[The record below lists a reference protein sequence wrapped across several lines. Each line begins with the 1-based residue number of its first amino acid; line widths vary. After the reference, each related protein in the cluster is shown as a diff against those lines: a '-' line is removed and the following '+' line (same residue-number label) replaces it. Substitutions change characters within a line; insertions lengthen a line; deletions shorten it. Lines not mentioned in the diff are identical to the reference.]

1 MDLSHYKIA
10 RIPKANGKL
19 RVLHIPSPEL
29 MEKQRE
35 LLFNEYRTG
44 VGPGPYATGFVRN
57 RSILDH
63 AKPHIGKK
71 FVVEVDIKD
80 FFHSVRPWHL
90 DRAWKREK
98 LKPAEILIRKMV
110 VRDRNWQRMMLPI
123 GLLDIAF
130 VWAGKKCFLPQG
142 SPLSPYLANLA
153 MKEADFRIGKLLK
166 AIFKTEDRASFT
178 RYADNIA
185 LSADSERIVV
195 AAKHIVEKILLSLRF
210 HVNHSKFRVMRRSA
224 RQKVCGIVVNDK
236 ATVPKKKRHEIR
248 GRVENLWKDA
258 KAGKEVGLEEF
269 KYVEGYLAY
278 MTGID
283 PPWANRF
290 KVKMAFVR
298 DYQLSKQLKE
308 EA

>member
-1 MDLSHYKIA
+1 MDLSLYKIA

-35 LLFNEYRTG
+35 LLYNEYRTG
-44 VGPGPYATGFVRN
+44 VGPGPYATGFVRH

-90 DRAWKREK
+90 SRAWQREK

-110 VRDRNWQRMMLPI
+110 VRDRNWQGMMPPI

-166 AIFKTEDRASFT
+166 AIFKPEDRASFT
-178 RYADNIA
+178 RYADNLA

-195 AAKHIVEKILLSLRF
+195 AAKHVVEKILLSLKFR
-210 HVNHSKFRVMRRSA
+210 VNHTKFRVMRRSA
-224 RQKVCGIVVNDK
+224 RQKVCGIVVNDR
-236 ATVPKKKRHEIR
+236 ATVPRKKRHEIR

-258 KAGKEVGLEEF
+258 KAGKEVSLEEF
-269 KYVEGYLAY
+269 KYVEGYLSFV
-278 MTGID
+278 TGID
-283 PPWANRF
+283 PKWAARF
-290 KVKMAFVR
+290 KEKMAFIR
-298 DYQLSKQLKE
+298 EYQLSKQLKE